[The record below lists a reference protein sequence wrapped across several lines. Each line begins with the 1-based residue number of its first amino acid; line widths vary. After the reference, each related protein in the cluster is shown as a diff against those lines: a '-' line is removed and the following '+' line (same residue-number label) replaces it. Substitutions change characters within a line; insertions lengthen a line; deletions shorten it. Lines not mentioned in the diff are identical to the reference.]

1 MRRTGVYKD
10 HNHNH
15 NRLIVQME
23 KKLLKGVATAGK
35 RQQQQVAELKRKVAL
50 QEQTIKKLT
59 EALSTSSSA
68 EMNGSSASL
77 LEQEIKVLRAENE
90 KLRTVRR

>member
-1 MRRTGVYKD
+1 
-10 HNHNH
+10 
-15 NRLIVQME
+15 ME

-68 EMNGSSASL
+68 EINGSSTSL

-90 KLRTVRR
+90 KLRMVR